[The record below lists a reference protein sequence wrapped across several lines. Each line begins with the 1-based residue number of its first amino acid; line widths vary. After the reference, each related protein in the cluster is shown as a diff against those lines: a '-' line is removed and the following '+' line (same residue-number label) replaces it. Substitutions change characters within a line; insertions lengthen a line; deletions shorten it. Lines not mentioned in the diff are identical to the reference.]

1 VVAALEPLWLAGNQ
15 PCGKRLAPFLPELLA
30 VLERHGELT
39 VPSDVRAALR
49 ALSAATIDRLLAPA
63 RQRHQRQPQAPQAA
77 PRALQLATPLRLW
90 SAWADATPGM
100 VQADLVLHCG
110 EATAGFYLATLTV
123 VDVASG
129 WQEYRAVWG
138 TSKRPVQGAMT
149 EIQRR
154 LPCALRELHTDNGGE
169 FLNETLVSWC
179 TREGIRRTRG
189 RPYRK
194 NDQAYVE
201 QRNWTGVRQLVGY
214 DRYSTQTALV
224 RLQRVYELSRLYQN
238 FFQPVRKLIGRERE
252 GSKVR
257 KRFDVA
263 QTPYQRLLSSGV
275 LGEPDATA
283 LREQYERLNPV
294 QLRQQLDAAL
304 TQLWQAAERPVAHAR
319 EAAPREPPVP
329 SDHADRNPNSEATP
343 AVR

>member
-1 VVAALEPLWLAGNQ
+1 M
-15 PCGKRLAPFLPELLA
+15 A
-30 VLERHGELT
+30 VLEQHGELT
-39 VPSDVRAALR
+39 VPADVRPALL

-63 RQRHQRQPQAPQAA
+63 RQRHQRQPHAPRAM

-90 SAWADATPGM
+90 SAWAAATPGM

-110 EATAGFYLATLTV
+110 ETTAGFYLATLTV

-129 WQEYRAVWG
+129 WQEYHAVWG
-138 TSKRPVQGAMT
+138 TGKQRVQGAMS

-189 RPYRK
+189 RPYQK

-201 QRNWTGVRQLVGY
+201 QRNWTGVRQLIGY
-214 DRYSTQTALV
+214 DRYSSQTALL

-252 GSKVR
+252 GATVR
-257 KRFDVA
+257 KHFDTA
-263 QTPYQRLLSSGV
+263 QTPYQRLLASGV
-275 LGEPDATA
+275 LSEPAAVT
-283 LREQYERLNPV
+283 LREQYARLNPV
-294 QLRQQLDAAL
+294 QLRRQLEGAL
-304 TQLWQAAERPVAHAR
+304 TQLWQAAERPATPAR
-319 EAAPREPPVP
+319 EPASVPEPAPAADTE
-329 SDHADRNPNSEATP
+329 SNGASEATP
-343 AVR
+343 ALR